1 MKKSIKFCLPI
12 VVLLVVLSIIQY
24 RNDYKRALYSNNI
37 SVVTYAQSLR
47 LDEGS
52 KTLDKYYIPQYNKNV
67 ANAKNFAMSNIG
79 HYKDLFKGT
88 DISKASISEMRQ
100 LRNFKSKSISDSA
113 MERWRDIDPDR
124 RGVVYYNYLGISSAG
139 VMPYLSAIYDN
150 PLAYSHT
157 YSHKGAFTDKYMLK
171 NMDKEDVLGEYI
183 DQGGYDGPDEQIDED
198 GVDTSNTDDSGGD
211 DEASA
216 YSESRNKVSSAQ
228 KAKDN
233 KYTDK
238 LQTIASELN
247 SLTGLDYDYE
257 QQAVVKLPSEYP
269 KKTKTYEALLAPR
282 HNKEGED
289 VTGAGKQIEGEMP
302 ESYNVKLRYDKES
315 KTFKIVNL
323 DDMPDGFVE
332 D

>member
-1 MKKSIKFCLPI
+1 MKKFIKFCLPI

-24 RNDYKRALYSNNI
+24 RNDYKRALYYDNI
-37 SVVTYAQSLR
+37 PVVVYAQSLR

-52 KTLDKYYIPQYNKNV
+52 KTLEKYYIPQYNKNV

-79 HYKDLFKGT
+79 HYEDLFKGT
-88 DISKASISEMRQ
+88 DVLKFSTSEMRQ
-100 LRNFKSKSISDSA
+100 LRDFKGKSISDSA
-113 MERWRDIDPDR
+113 MKRWRDIDPDR
-124 RGVVYYNYLGISSAG
+124 RGVVYYNYLGISPAE
-139 VMPYLSAIYDN
+139 VMPYVSAISDN

-157 YSHKGAFTDKYMLK
+157 YSHKGAFTDKYMIK
-171 NMDKEDVLGEYI
+171 NVDKEDVLGEYI
-183 DQGGYDGPDEQIDED
+183 DQGGYDGPDEQVDED
-198 GVDTSNTDDSGGD
+198 GVGTSNTYDSGD

-216 YSESRNKVSSAQ
+216 YSESRNKLSSSQ

-269 KKTKTYEALLAPR
+269 KKAKTYEALLAPR

-289 VTGAGKQIEGEMP
+289 VTGAGKQIKGEMP